1 MPPNSFLGARI
12 FIVEDNRWWL
22 CLSRIYS
29 RIWAA
34 TSWVSRTQLEEAV
47 IKASSMAFDGLI
59 LDLNLN
65 GSETF
70 DVAEVLTKRG
80 TPFVFATGYGA
91 SGVPEAYHGVP
102 ILTKPFQ
109 RTELELCL
117 ACILTNGKA
126 CPVAA
131 AP

>member
-1 MPPNSFLGARI
+1 MPPNSFIGARI
-12 FIVEDNRWWL
+12 FIVEDEL
-22 CLSRIYS
+22 MVAMLIEDMLTDLGCHVVGVASR
-29 RIWAA
+29 
-34 TSWVSRTQLEEAV
+34 LEEAV
-47 IKASSMAFDGLI
+47 IKASSMVFDGLI

-80 TPFVFATGYGA
+80 IPFVFATGYGA

-117 ACILTNGKA
+117 ACILTNGL
-126 CPVAA
+126 PVF
-131 AP
+131 